1 MELAAH
7 VSIKEASSKGRDS
20 EGVGRAVGD
29 RLLGGYD
36 RRVIVWTQ
44 NKHHSHSIISVQS
57 WTFLRPNQSCYVNPL
72 ATVMATR

>member
-7 VSIKEASSKGRDS
+7 VSIKEAGSKGRDS

-36 RRVIVWTQ
+36 RRVIVRTQ
-44 NKHHSHSIISVQS
+44 NKRHSRSIISVQS
-57 WTFLRPNQSCYVNPL
+57 WTFLGANQSCYINPL
-72 ATVMATR
+72 AMVMATR